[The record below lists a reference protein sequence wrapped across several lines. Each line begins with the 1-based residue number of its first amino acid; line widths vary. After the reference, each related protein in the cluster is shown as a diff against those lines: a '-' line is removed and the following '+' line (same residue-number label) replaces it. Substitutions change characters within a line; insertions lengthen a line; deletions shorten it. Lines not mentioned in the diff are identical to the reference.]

1 MIPIRDNIACKTI
14 PYTSWAI
21 MTVCIGIFMVLQFL
35 PEENQRQIIYLYGM
49 VPTRYSSPQL
59 MFSTALPANH
69 YLPFL
74 TNLFLHVS
82 WLHIIINMWFMWIFA
97 KNIED
102 RMGHGRFLVFYLF
115 CGLSATYLQW
125 LSDPSI
131 SIPLIGASGA
141 VAGILGAYFFIYPYA
156 RVVIWL
162 PLLFLPIFFE
172 LPAIAFLGFWVIIQ
186 FQKASSAVL
195 FDEVSTNVAWW
206 AHIGGFI
213 TGALSHFIFFKSN
226 TGKEISKN

>member
-1 MIPIRDNIACKTI
+1 MIPIRDNIACETT
-14 PYTSWAI
+14 PYISWAI
-21 MTVCIGIFMVLQFL
+21 MAVCIGIFVLLQFL

-49 VPTRYSSPQL
+49 VPMRYSSPEL
-59 MFSTALPANH
+59 AFSTVLPVNH

-74 TNLFLHVS
+74 TNLFLHAS
-82 WLHIIINMWFMWIFA
+82 WLHIIINMWFMLIFA

-102 RMGHGRFLVFYLF
+102 RMGHGRFLLFYLF

-131 SIPLIGASGA
+131 NIPLIGASGA
-141 VAGILGAYFFIYPYA
+141 VAGVLGAYFFIYPYA

-186 FQKASSAVL
+186 LQKASSVLL
-195 FDEVSTNVAWW
+195 FDEVSTHIAWW

-213 TGALSHFIFFKSN
+213 TGALAHFIFLKSN
-226 TGKEISKN
+226 TGREKLK